1 MRATL
6 VSSARRLFVPSQH
19 MWLEASRMQKGV
31 INPHYLFR
39 EGAWVVNVGLTDR
52 ALDDIGDVLS
62 MDSLLS
68 SSAANN
74 NDMSNDNANEGIVVE
89 RGQTMMEIKWDGH
102 AITSADELY
111 HTVWENIEGMT
122 PIQSPVSGLLQ
133 KVMIPRKGV
142 GLDEEDV
149 LATIIVTDEQSLEN
163 ELQGAVDKEKYM
175 KYLAKET
182 LMGAF
187 SEQNNDDNS
196 SSSSFDRQ

>member
-1 MRATL
+1 
-6 VSSARRLFVPSQH
+6 

-31 INPHYLFR
+31 SSPHLFR

-74 NDMSNDNANEGIVVE
+74 MPNDNANANEGIVVE
-89 RGQTMMEIKWDGH
+89 RGQTLMEIKWDGH

-122 PIQSPVSGLLQ
+122 PIHSPVSGLLQ

-149 LATIIVTDEQSLEN
+149 LATIIVTDEQSLQN
-163 ELQGAVDKEKYM
+163 ELQGTVDEEKYM
-175 KYLAKET
+175 KYLEKET

-187 SEQNNDDNS
+187 SEQTNDDS
-196 SSSSFDRQ
+196 SSSSSYDRQ